1 MSAGAEASQEFI
13 QGDFAGWQPEEH
25 WERILDR
32 KVLTSR
38 RVTPFP
44 RTDSNQTSRWPVK
57 INQVLHQCMMS
68 QLEQLPWQPL
78 WMEIPSFFSW
88 NQSETL
94 LSVNSFAANQ
104 GGQQVACPGLTL
116 YDSGFFPWR
125 GKQAP
130 RHYPDKDIWAIQ
142 HDKLCMMYFKC
153 QEPVQS
159 VTWNDV
165 PKLLMREKEADKLN
179 GDHYKAAKGQPLNLQ
194 VVIY

>member
-13 QGDFAGWQPEEH
+13 QGDFVGWQPEEH
-25 WERILDR
+25 WECILDR

-104 GGQQVACPGLTL
+104 GGQQAACSGLTL
-116 YDSGFFPWR
+116 YDSGFFFLEE
-125 GKQAP
+125 GSK
-130 RHYPDKDIWAIQ
+130 HPDTIQ
-142 HDKLCMMYFKC
+142 IKTYEQYSMINYAWCTLNAKSQCNQSHEIMC
-153 QEPVQS
+153 Q
-159 VTWNDV
+159 NF
-165 PKLLMREKEADKLN
+165 
-179 GDHYKAAKGQPLNLQ
+179 
-194 VVIY
+194 